1 MSRCEFKLLFSIR
14 LFFPKPLNATV
25 EEEIEVE
32 AELHLSLKNRLIKT
46 GLSKQTFLNQKIIL
60 NLKSDYFCNKRY
72 HMVLDYKIT
81 EENNI
86 QVLMLSGELIDKNQA
101 NDLVKQIDELL
112 AEGKNK
118 LIIDLSDLKYMNSS
132 GLNVLIQLLTKTRT
146 NGGESVIF
154 NVSKK
159 VNDLLVITK
168 LNTLFKVAD
177 SKDAAINM
185 LG

>member
-1 MSRCEFKLLFSIR
+1 
-14 LFFPKPLNATV
+14 
-25 EEEIEVE
+25 
-32 AELHLSLKNRLIKT
+32 
-46 GLSKQTFLNQKIIL
+46 
-60 NLKSDYFCNKRY
+60 
-72 HMVLDYKIT
+72 MVLDYKIT

-86 QVLMLSGELIDKNQA
+86 QVLVLSGELIDKNQA
-101 NDLVKQIDELL
+101 TDLVKNIDDLL
-112 AEGKNK
+112 TQGKSK

-159 VNDLLVITK
+159 VNDLLIITK

-177 SKDAAINM
+177 NKADAIKM
-185 LG
+185 LA

>member
-1 MSRCEFKLLFSIR
+1 
-14 LFFPKPLNATV
+14 
-25 EEEIEVE
+25 
-32 AELHLSLKNRLIKT
+32 
-46 GLSKQTFLNQKIIL
+46 
-60 NLKSDYFCNKRY
+60 
-72 HMVLDYKIT
+72 MVLDYKIT

-86 QVLMLSGELIDKNQA
+86 QVLVLSGELIDKNQA
-101 NDLVKQIDELL
+101 TDLIKNIDDIL
-112 AEGKNK
+112 AQGKSK

-159 VNDLLVITK
+159 VNDLLIITK

-177 SKDAAINM
+177 NKAEAIKM
-185 LG
+185 LA

>member
-1 MSRCEFKLLFSIR
+1 
-14 LFFPKPLNATV
+14 
-25 EEEIEVE
+25 
-32 AELHLSLKNRLIKT
+32 
-46 GLSKQTFLNQKIIL
+46 
-60 NLKSDYFCNKRY
+60 
-72 HMVLDYKIT
+72 MVLDYKIT
-81 EENNI
+81 EENSI
-86 QVLMLSGELIDKNQA
+86 QVLVLSGELIDKNQT
-101 NDLVKQIDELL
+101 NDLVKDVDQLL
-112 AEGKNK
+112 LDGKNK

-177 SKDAAINM
+177 SKDAAIK
-185 LG
+185 LLA

>member
-1 MSRCEFKLLFSIR
+1 
-14 LFFPKPLNATV
+14 
-25 EEEIEVE
+25 
-32 AELHLSLKNRLIKT
+32 
-46 GLSKQTFLNQKIIL
+46 
-60 NLKSDYFCNKRY
+60 
-72 HMVLDYKIT
+72 MVLDYKII

-86 QVLMLSGELIDKNQA
+86 QLLVLSGELIDKNQA
-101 NDLVKQIDELL
+101 TDLVKNIDELL
-112 AEGKNK
+112 ALGKNK

-132 GLNVLIQLLTKTRT
+132 GLNVLIQLLSKTRT

-177 SKDAAINM
+177 SKDAAIKM
-185 LG
+185 LA